1 MTELPPAFVC
11 HCVRGVC
18 LRVQVGVDGARAV
31 GGGAGAD
38 FPTRNQDGL
47 AGRKK
52 ENNQRKKQLMRSSF
66 LFLLHTRSCEQAGAP
81 VKELPAASSRPLCR
95 KDCLAGYMAS
105 QPGKGFE
112 DGSGVRNSNS
122 WEGAR
127 KRSSQS
133 THTPNLPNPP
143 TVHLFPL
150 SLPSVRPLLGPP
162 SVPVINPAGV
172 KPYGL

>member
-11 HCVRGVC
+11 HFVRGICC
-18 LRVQVGVDGARAV
+18 LRVQVGVDGARVV
-31 GGGAGAD
+31 GGGASAD
-38 FPTRNQDGL
+38 FPTRNQDGV

-66 LFLLHTRSCEQAGAP
+66 LFLLHTRSCEQADAP

-122 WEGAR
+122 GRA
-127 KRSSQS
+127 Q
-133 THTPNLPNPP
+133 
-143 TVHLFPL
+143 
-150 SLPSVRPLLGPP
+150 
-162 SVPVINPAGV
+162 
-172 KPYGL
+172 